1 MLKKFL
7 GIELFSY
14 IHLIFSYFS
23 YLCSKI
29 KERNMEQRIFKRKI
43 YDKILKWKEENHG
56 KTALLIEGAR
66 RVGKS
71 TIVEEFAHKEY
82 QSCIIIDFNKARK
95 EVKELFEDLMDMDLL
110 FLKLQQMYHVE
121 LIDRKSV
128 IVFDEVQQCPF
139 ARQAIKYLVQ
149 DGRYDYIETGSLISV
164 KKNTQGITIPS
175 EEDRIEMYPL
185 DYEEFRWAVGD
196 PTSMS
201 ILAKFWEKKTPLG
214 AAHREAIRNLRL
226 YMLVGGMPQA
236 INIYLD
242 TNNLSKVDEK
252 KRKIIK
258 LYEDDLLKI
267 DPSGR
272 ASKMFLS
279 IPAALSRNASR
290 YVPSSVI
297 GKTNEGKMIEL
308 LKTLEDSKI
317 INMAYHVDDPN
328 VGMPL
333 STNFDKFK
341 MFVADT
347 GLFVTLA
354 FWDKSF
360 TENIIYTKLLNDKLA
375 ANLGYVYENLAA
387 QMLAASGNRLFY
399 HTWKMDEKHYFEIDF
414 LISHGN
420 KLCPIEVKSSGYKT
434 HASLDNFCEK
444 YSKVIAQR
452 YLVYNKD
459 LQKDGNTLLVPFYM
473 IPFI

>member
-1 MLKKFL
+1 
-7 GIELFSY
+7 
-14 IHLIFSYFS
+14 
-23 YLCSKI
+23 
-29 KERNMEQRIFKRKI
+29 MEQRIFKRKI
-43 YDKILKWKEENHG
+43 YNTILKWKEENQG

-71 TIVEEFAHKEY
+71 TIVEEFARKEY

-95 EVKELFEDLMDMDLL
+95 EVKALFEDLMDMDLL
-110 FLKLQQMYHVE
+110 FLKLQQIYHVE
-121 LIDRKSV
+121 LVDRNSV
-128 IVFDEVQQCPF
+128 IVFDEVQQCPP

-164 KKNTQGITIPS
+164 KKNTKGITIPS
-175 EEDRIEMYPL
+175 EEDRIEMHPL
-185 DYEEFRWAVGD
+185 DYEEFRWAIGD
-196 PTSMS
+196 QTSMN
-201 ILAKFWEKKTPLG
+201 ILCKFWEKKSPLG
-214 AAHREAIRNLRL
+214 VAHREAIRNLRL

-236 INIYLD
+236 INTYIE
-242 TNNLSKVDEK
+242 TNNMSKVDET
-252 KRKIIK
+252 KRKIIR

-297 GKTNEGKMIEL
+297 GETTEEKTVEL

-317 INMAYHVDDPN
+317 INMAYHADDPN
-328 VGMPL
+328 VGLPL
-333 STNFDKFK
+333 SANFGKFK

-360 TENIIYTKLLNDKLA
+360 TENVIYEKLLNDKLT

-387 QMLAASGNRLFY
+387 QMFTASGYRLFY
-399 HTWKMDEKHYFEIDF
+399 HTWKKDEKHYYEIDF

-420 KLCPIEVKSSGYKT
+420 KLCPVEVKSSGYKT
-434 HASLDNFCEK
+434 HASLDDFCEK

-452 YLVYNKD
+452 YLVYTKD
-459 LQKDGNTLLVPFYM
+459 LQKDGHVLMLPFYM
-473 IPFI
+473 TPFI